1 MESEENAHWQANPLN
16 HRPGIKSKEAELNG
30 AIFDFLNF
38 EGKDD
43 PHGNIAN

>member
-38 EGKDD
+38 EGIDD